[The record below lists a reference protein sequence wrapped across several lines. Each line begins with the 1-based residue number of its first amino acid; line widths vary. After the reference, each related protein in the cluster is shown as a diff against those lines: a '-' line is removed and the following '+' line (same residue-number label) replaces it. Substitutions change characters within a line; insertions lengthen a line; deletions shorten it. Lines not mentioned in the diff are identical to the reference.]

1 MRFVTRGLAVLLVAL
16 LPFQALAQE
25 ASDESTRDR
34 SYLTGLIEDNL
45 SSAGRAVRL
54 DGFEGALSSRATF
67 KTLSIADDKGV
78 WITVKNG
85 AMQWNRAALL
95 RGEIKIDELSAEEID
110 LPRLPESE
118 AAPTAPEAKPFA
130 LPDLPV
136 GVDIGKVKAQRVVL
150 GEPVL
155 GQAVSLTL
163 EGSMK
168 LAGGAGET
176 KLAIARIDGPKG
188 EVSLNASYANDTHQT
203 LIDLLLREGE
213 GGIAARLL
221 QLPGAP
227 ALSLSLSGL
236 GPLSDFR
243 ADVALGTAGQT
254 RLTGQIA
261 LKKTTGTEAGSGFD
275 VHLSGDV
282 SPLLPAEYQAFFGTK
297 SELAARG
304 QRSDTGMTRL
314 ESLTLSGAAVQV
326 SGALDLLPG
335 GLPERFDLE
344 AKIGLEDGTPVLLPI
359 SGPQTRLRNGTLTLG
374 YDRSTGEGWRLAG
387 ALQGVTRG
395 ADAFDRLNLSGSG
408 RIGQPV
414 EGRASAGGSLR
425 FAASGIALADPGMA
439 AALGETASGGLRFFW
454 QEGKPLSVPQ
464 LGISARDFG
473 ATGRLSIAE
482 GTVSGQIRADHHALS
497 SLSTLAG
504 RKLSG
509 AISAELSGAYTLLS
523 GAFDAEAAVTGQ
535 NLTLDQ
541 PQADALF
548 SGTSTITVS
557 AKRDETGLALRSL
570 RAKADTLTLAASGKL
585 TSAANDLTATLD
597 LADLARLGGGYDG
610 AAHAQAQLSGALGAR
625 QLVLSG
631 NARDLA
637 LAQAALNRIL
647 AGESRFSV
655 TLSETKTGFGL
666 ADLALTTPQLTAS
679 AKARAGAANLLDI
692 ALKLAD
698 ARVLAP
704 GFPGPVTLSGTF
716 GQGATSFAL
725 DLAGTGPGGTRAAL
739 KGSIARDF
747 SDADLT
753 IKGQSES
760 ALVNGLIEPYTVS
773 GPLAFD
779 LALRGAPGLSA
790 LSGTVKGTGLRLSL
804 PTLGQALEAISAT
817 ATLAGGR
824 AQVSA
829 EGAFVGGGTIRVTG
843 PIGLSSPFPSD
854 LAITLARAHLRDP
867 ELYDTRV
874 SGQVGVAG
882 GLTGNLRITGALSL
896 AETEL
901 RIPSSGLGG
910 AAAIPDI
917 THRHE
922 PSAVHT
928 TRARAGLIET
938 ASASGGG
945 SSRRIALDLA
955 LSAPNQIFVRGRG
968 LDAELGG
975 QLRITGTT
983 DAIVPIGQFN
993 LIRGRLDV
1001 LGKRFTLAEGQV
1013 ALQGAL
1019 TPWVLF
1025 QATTSQEDTA
1035 ITLTLQGAAAEP
1047 SLTIASSPEL
1057 PEEEVLARLLFD
1069 KGLTTLSPLQAA
1081 QLASAVATLAGKGG
1095 EGIVAKLRKGFGLD
1109 DLDVG
1114 TDDSGNASVR
1124 AGKYLSENLYSDVS
1138 VDATGQAE
1146 VTLNLDITK
1155 QLTARG
1161 TVGSDGDS
1169 ALGLFF
1175 EKDY

>member
-1 MRFVTRGLAVLLVAL
+1 MTRGLIAFLMFL
-16 LPFQALAQE
+16 LPLQAFAQDL
-25 ASDESTRDR
+25 SDASTRDR

-45 SSAGRAVRL
+45 SGAGRAVRL
-54 DGFEGALSSRATF
+54 DGFQGALSSRATF
-67 KTLSIADDKGV
+67 ETLSIADDNGV

-110 LPRLPESE
+110 LPRLPVSD
-118 AAPTAPEAKPFA
+118 AGPTAPEATPFA

-136 GVDIGKVKAQRVVL
+136 AVDIGTVKAQKVVL
-150 GEPVL
+150 GETVL
-155 GQAVSLTL
+155 GQAVTLKL
-163 EGSMK
+163 EGALT

-176 KLAIARIDGPKG
+176 KLAISRLDGPKG
-188 EVSLNASYANDTHQT
+188 EVSLNASYANDTHQA

-213 GGIAARLL
+213 GGIAASLL
-221 QLPGAP
+221 QLPGTP

-236 GPLSDFR
+236 GPLEDFK
-243 ADVALGTAGQT
+243 ADVALSTMGQT

-261 LKKTTGTEAGSGFD
+261 LKKTTGEPAGSGFD
-275 VHLSGDV
+275 LHLSGDV
-282 SPLLPAEYQAFFGTK
+282 SPLLPAEYQAFFGTDAV
-297 SELAARG
+297 LAARG
-304 QRSDTGMTRL
+304 QRSGTGMVQL

-335 GLPERFDLE
+335 GLPERFDLQ
-344 AKIGLEDGTPVLLPI
+344 ARIGLENAEPVLLPI
-359 SGPQTRLRNGTLTLG
+359 SGPQTRLRKGTLSLA
-374 YDRSTGEGWRLAG
+374 YDRSRGEGWRLEG
-387 ALQGVTRG
+387 ALEGLTRG
-395 ADAFDRLNLSGSG
+395 GDALDRLSLTGSG

-414 EGRASAGGSLR
+414 AGSASAGGILR
-425 FAASGIALADPGMA
+425 FAAAGLALADPGMTE
-439 AALGETASGGLRFFW
+439 ALGETASGAVRFFW
-454 QEGKPLSVPQ
+454 QAGKPLSVPQ
-464 LGISARDFG
+464 LNLIAGDFG
-473 ATGRLSIAE
+473 ATGRFRIDG
-482 GTVSGQIRADHHALS
+482 GTVSGQIRADHHALA

-509 AISAELSGAYTLLS
+509 SVAAELSGAYTFLS

-535 NLTLDQ
+535 DLRVDQ
-541 PQADALF
+541 PQADALL
-548 SGTSTITVS
+548 SGVSRITVS
-557 AKRDETGLALRSL
+557 AKRDATGLTLRSL
-570 RAKADTLTLAASGKL
+570 EAKADTLTLAASGTL
-585 TSAANDLTATLD
+585 ASAANDLTATLD

-610 AAHAQAQLSGALGAR
+610 SAHAQAHLSGALGAR
-625 QLVLSG
+625 QVVLSG

-647 AGESRFSV
+647 AGESRFNV
-655 TLSETKTGFGL
+655 ALSETKAGFGL
-666 ADLALTTPQLTAS
+666 ADLTLATPQLSAS
-679 AKARAGAANLLDI
+679 AKARAGAATTLDLG
-692 ALKLAD
+692 LKLAN
-698 ARVLAP
+698 AALLAP
-704 GFPGPVTLSGTF
+704 GFPGPVTLSGSL
-716 GQGATSFAL
+716 GQGDTNYAL
-725 DLAGTGPGGTRAAL
+725 DLAGTGPGGTKAAV
-739 KGSIARDF
+739 KGSLARDF
-747 SDADLT
+747 STADLT

-760 ALVNGLIEPYTVS
+760 ALINGLIEPRSVS

-779 LALRGAPGLSA
+779 LSLRGAPGLPA
-790 LSGTVKGTGLRLSL
+790 LSGTVKGNGLRVSL
-804 PTLGQALEAISAT
+804 PTLGQALQDIAIT
-817 ATLAGGR
+817 AQLGSGT

-829 EGAFVGGGTIRVTG
+829 QGAFAGGGTIALKG
-843 PIGLSSPFPSD
+843 PIGLGSPFPSD
-854 LAITLARAHLRDP
+854 LALVLQSAHLRDP
-867 ELYDTRV
+867 ELYDTRL
-874 SGQVGVAG
+874 SGKLGIKG
-882 GLTGNLRITGALSL
+882 GLTGNLRIAGALSL

-917 THRHE
+917 THLHE
-922 PSAVHT
+922 PAAVRT

-938 ASASGGG
+938 KSTGGSG
-945 SSRRIALDLA
+945 SSRTVSLDIA

-975 QLRITGTT
+975 QLRVTGTT

-1001 LGKRFTLAEGQV
+1001 LGKRFTLSEGQV

-1019 TPWVLF
+1019 MPWVLF
-1025 QATTSQEDTA
+1025 EATTSQEDTA

-1069 KGLTTLSPLQAA
+1069 KGLTNLSPLQAA

-1095 EGIVAKLRKGFGLD
+1095 EGIVSKLRKGFGLD

-1138 VDATGQAE
+1138 VDASGQAE

-1161 TVGSDGDS
+1161 TVGSDGGS